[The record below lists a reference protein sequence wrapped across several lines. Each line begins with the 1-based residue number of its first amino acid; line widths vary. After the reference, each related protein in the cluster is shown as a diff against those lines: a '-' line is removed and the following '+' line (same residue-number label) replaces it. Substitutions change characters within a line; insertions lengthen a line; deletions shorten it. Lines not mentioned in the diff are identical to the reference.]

1 MSYFLSILIFA
12 FSLIYASFTIS
23 TLVVDRKIDNLKKES
38 IVISYDTKDQVIE
51 SGDYIITIRKK

>member
-1 MSYFLSILIFA
+1 MLIFA

-51 SGDYIITIRKK
+51 SGDYIITIRRKDDKE